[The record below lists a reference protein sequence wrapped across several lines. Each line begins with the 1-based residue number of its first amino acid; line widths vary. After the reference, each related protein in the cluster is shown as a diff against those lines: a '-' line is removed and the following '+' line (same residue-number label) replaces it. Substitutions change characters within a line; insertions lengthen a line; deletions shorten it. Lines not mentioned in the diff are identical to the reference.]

1 MKLKTLPPTLRDRKR
16 YILFKIISEEKID
29 FLQFKEAFFNTVLN
43 FFGEIGFSKISPKF
57 LENLFN
63 EQEYKGVLRVYY
75 KHLSEAILCLGL
87 ISRIGESRVNVKIY
101 KVSGT
106 IKSLMESNL
115 KIKKN

>member
-75 KHLSEAILCLGL
+75 KHLPEAILCLGL

-106 IKSLMESNL
+106 IKSLMETNL